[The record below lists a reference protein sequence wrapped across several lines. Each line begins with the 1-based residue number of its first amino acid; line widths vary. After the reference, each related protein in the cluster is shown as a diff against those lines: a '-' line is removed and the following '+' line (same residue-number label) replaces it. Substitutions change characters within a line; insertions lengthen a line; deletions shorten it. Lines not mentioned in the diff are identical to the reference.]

1 MPEQITK
8 AQWQQLCFHR
18 ALDEAREAD
27 FTSDL
32 ILADRVIKP
41 LLRQESQQIMLWRFH
56 RRAADDAAGHQF
68 SFFYYSDHETASRLY
83 ASAQTHAEVAMLS
96 RRGKLLKLSTSCR
109 STEHPEQL
117 AALSDTNWDQA
128 IQTSWPYFIMGVSAA
143 WLQLIEELSLANE
156 TGHEDLYQHYAQ
168 VEQQLIALWQEQG
181 QHAYL
186 HHLNAIFGYEPLFIN
201 NWMRF

>member
-8 AQWQQLCFHR
+8 AQWQQLCFHL

-41 LLRQESQQIMLWRFH
+41 LLRQESKQIVLWRFH

-83 ASAQTHAEVAMLS
+83 DAVQTDTEVAMLS
-96 RRGKLLKLSTSCR
+96 QRGKLLKLSTSCR